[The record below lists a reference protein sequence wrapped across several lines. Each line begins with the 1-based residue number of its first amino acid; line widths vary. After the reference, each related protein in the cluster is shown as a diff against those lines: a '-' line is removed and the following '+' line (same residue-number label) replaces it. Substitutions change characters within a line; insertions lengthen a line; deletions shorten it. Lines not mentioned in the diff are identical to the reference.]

1 MKSSLLH
8 LFTWWL
14 VLISWSMITSFTHD
28 SLILPETFSK
38 NKGLWF
44 LVSVSSNFLQTLVCP
59 ILSRQTSEGVKG
71 KEIKASVRHKERE
84 RKKGMLSI
92 PSFLTS
98 LNTSSF
104 LIPFKCLSRLT
115 SNIRQVCLFLSVM
128 SACGVLARRRIRT
141 QFQEDDREGTGNKIR
156 KGDITSDSRSKQ
168 LST

>member
-1 MKSSLLH
+1 
-8 LFTWWL
+8 
-14 VLISWSMITSFTHD
+14 
-28 SLILPETFSK
+28 
-38 NKGLWF
+38 
-44 LVSVSSNFLQTLVCP
+44 
-59 ILSRQTSEGVKG
+59 
-71 KEIKASVRHKERE
+71 
-84 RKKGMLSI
+84 MLSF

-128 SACGVLARRRIRT
+128 SACEVLARRRIRT
-141 QFQEDDREGTGNKIR
+141 QFQEDDREETGNKIR